1 MGTIKKKIDGNDL
14 MVFNADGKS
23 WAWAT
28 NHSLTFSID
37 TLEIQSKD
45 CPKYPFV
52 ERGKTSVEI
61 TSENLYCEE
70 FDDLFEIMMAKTP
83 ITLKFGIKKNE
94 GDKYVSE
101 GDLASWE
108 IDGYQDY
115 FTGKFLLVSLEASAS
130 TGEKATYS
138 VNFQSVGKIK
148 QENDYLKI
156 DTLTKTQHWLKEDD
170 HGVDYQLYGAYS
182 HAYVRFSSTATVRL
196 GDNHATI
203 ASVNQTQDTYFT
215 VHATPV
221 DAYSTLA
228 YIKVD
233 YDIWDGINHV
243 KMSQKIQNNG
253 QIDILAPGLIYN
265 VIVENVTIYYTYN
278 PPTVISFNSLNAEA
292 ITNTAPNQTY
302 FVWWYGLEGRSTSI
316 VLNQT
321 TQYAPRWTYDETDK
335 SLTIR
340 DSSDNVRLTFTSTW
354 RSPSV
359 DAQTFDINYYDI
371 ENDYDVEDT
380 YQTGQL
386 INFQSHHI
394 KIYNV
399 IMYYEIPNN

>member
-14 MVFNADGKS
+14 MLFNTEGKS

-37 TLEIQSKD
+37 TLEILSKD

-52 ERGKTSVEI
+52 ERGKMSVEI
-61 TSENLYCEE
+61 TSENLFCED

-115 FTGKFLLVSLEASAS
+115 FTGKFIIVSLEASAS

-156 DTLTKTQHWLKEDD
+156 DTLTKTQMWLKEDD

-182 HAYVRFSSTATVRL
+182 HAYVRFSSTASVRL

-203 ASVNQTQDTYFT
+203 ASVNNTQDTYFT

-221 DAYSTLA
+221 DDYSTLA

-399 IMYYEIPNN
+399 IMYYKIPNN